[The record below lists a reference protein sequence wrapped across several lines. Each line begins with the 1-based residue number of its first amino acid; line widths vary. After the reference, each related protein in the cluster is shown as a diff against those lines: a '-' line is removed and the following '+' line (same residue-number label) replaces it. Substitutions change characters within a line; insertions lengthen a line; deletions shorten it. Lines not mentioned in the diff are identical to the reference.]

1 MMNDPKAV
9 DSLLEGQPDLLT
21 TEDISTLM
29 RVSQGT
35 VLRWMKELGLP
46 TISVGPKLRRVQRGH
61 LREWLLQADELD
73 DTKD

>member
-21 TEDISTLM
+21 TDDICTLM

-35 VLRWMKELGLP
+35 VLRWMKDQNVP
-46 TISVGPKLRRVQRGH
+46 VISVGPRLRRVQREHFG
-61 LREWLLQADELD
+61 EWLLQADGITD
-73 DTKD
+73 